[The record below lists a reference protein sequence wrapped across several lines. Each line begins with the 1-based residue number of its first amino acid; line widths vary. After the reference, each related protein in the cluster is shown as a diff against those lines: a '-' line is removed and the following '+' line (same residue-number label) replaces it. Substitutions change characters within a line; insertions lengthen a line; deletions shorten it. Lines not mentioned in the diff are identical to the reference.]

1 MKRSKDLSKFEELI
15 PHLLLATLSPATL
28 LLLLILPAVI
38 LDKMAVQL
46 LDPILLVV
54 GEKGTDASLCPASVS
69 GALRQITFYLSARI
83 PKV

>member
-1 MKRSKDLSKFEELI
+1 MLPSMKRSKDLSKLEELL

-46 LDPILLVV
+46 LDPILLMV
-54 GEKGTDASLCPASVS
+54 GEKGTDASLCAASVS
-69 GALRQITFYLSARI
+69 GMQT
-83 PKV
+83 